1 MPRKTKRKRIYTQY
15 NKQTNKYVQWFQMPW
30 LILLQTMQDASDYM
44 SMQMKLHQEME
55 TVFIMLFYKSEI
67 VAEHHP
73 SHLNLNPLPTHLE
86 LRAAICEYVQQNQN
100 SIPYIQQYHTFY
112 INELYEEYNMTW
124 DNFLIEQTHSGVYA
138 TELFIK
144 TTAVLVGINICI
156 TSEYCTQQH
165 PYNIVTSTWSDEETH
180 HVNSLLLGN
189 ISGLHFQSLIPCE
202 LDIAADMENLS
213 VYTPNRHQMKL
224 RTRTKFTNKQS
235 TPHNFTCDNDQPM
248 SNSEQS
254 IYKFIAR
261 RTTKPNVVPYYVGPM
276 NKPCQ
281 YCNALRFTNES
292 LNCCHNGK
300 VNLPQLSS
308 YPVEFRNL
316 LTSNTSHGNNFR
328 EYIRQYNSSFAFAS
342 LGANIDKITTKGP
355 YCFRI
360 HGQLYH

>member
-1 MPRKTKRKRIYTQY
+1 MPRKTKRKRIYIQY
-15 NKQTNKYVQWFQMPW
+15 NKQTNKSKKICTRVPNAMVNIVTNNARRVGLHVHADEVTPGDGNCFYHA
-30 LILLQTMQDASDYM
+30 ILQQLQR
-44 SMQMKLHQEME
+44 
-55 TVFIMLFYKSEI
+55 SEI

-73 SHLNLNPLPTHLE
+73 SHLNLNPLPTYLE

-144 TTAVLVGINICI
+144 TTTVLVGINICI

-202 LDIAADMENLS
+202 LDIAADMENLT
-213 VYTPNRHQMKL
+213 VHTPNRHQMKL

-316 LTSNTSHGNNFR
+316 LT
-328 EYIRQYNSSFAFAS
+328 I
-342 LGANIDKITTKGP
+342 K
-355 YCFRI
+355 
-360 HGQLYH
+360 